1 MRSPLRRVG
10 LRVRLVVTFA
20 LGALILCLLLAA
32 ASFTVTRGY
41 VLSQRERT
49 AEHLAQSHADGI
61 NDGLMTAGAHVAP
74 VLAAVRLSDG
84 TQSLLHYRGQW
95 YTSAVGIG
103 PDDMPRELQRLVSA
117 GKGEHQRIRLG
128 GEPVLVT
135 GVPLAPAHAQ
145 YYEIASLTEL
155 NSTLHTLSGV
165 LITVSAIVTLCG
177 AAAGLWT
184 SRRLLR
190 PLTRLADTSREIAGG
205 RLDARMGP
213 SPDRQL
219 AVLSLAFNDMADALE
234 RRIDRE
240 VRFAA
245 DVSHELRSP
254 LTTVS
259 AAMSVLEGRRDE
271 LSQRGRAALDLL
283 SSEVRRFGQLV
294 EDLLEISR
302 IDAVSAASDLEPVRV
317 AQIVLRAE
325 RLTAISPTV
334 QIEVDANAVSAC
346 VLGDKRR
353 LERLVV
359 NLLDNAGRYAT
370 GSVVVGLE
378 RVTGPSGAIL
388 RLYVED
394 DGPGIP
400 VHERERVFDRF
411 YRANTGGRRGEG
423 GGAGLG
429 LALVQ
434 ETVRL
439 HGGRIWVEEA
449 ASGGARFVV
458 DLPEHDTAPEPE
470 EIAERP
476 LSKTG
481 KSGR

>member
-1 MRSPLRRVG
+1 VA
-10 LRVRLVVTFA
+10 TFA
-20 LGALILCLLLAA
+20 LGALILCLVLAA

-41 VLSQRERT
+41 LLSQRERT
-49 AEHLAQSHADGI
+49 AEHVAQAHADAVD
-61 NDGLMTAGAHVAP
+61 DGLLTRGTAVAP

-103 PDDMPRELQRLVSA
+103 PDDIPSELRALVTA
-117 GKGEHQRIRLG
+117 GKGQHQRIALG
-128 GEPVLVT
+128 GGPVVVIGLSLT
-135 GVPLAPAHAQ
+135 RANAQ
-145 YYEIASLTEL
+145 YYEVAALNEL

-165 LITVSAIVTLCG
+165 LLIVSGIVTLCG

-184 SRRLLR
+184 SSRLLR

-213 SPDRQL
+213 TPDTQL
-219 AVLSLAFNDMADALE
+219 AVLSSAFNDMADALQQ
-234 RRIDRE
+234 RIDRE
-240 VRFAA
+240 VRFTA

-259 AAMSVLEGRRDE
+259 TSLAVLEGRRDE
-271 LSQRGRAALDLL
+271 LSERGRSALTLL
-283 SSEVRRFGQLV
+283 SNEVRRFGQLV

-302 IDAVSAASDLEPVRV
+302 IDAGAAADLEPVFV

-325 RLTAISPTV
+325 RLTAITPPV
-334 QIEVDANAVSAC
+334 QIEVDANANNAC

-353 LERLVV
+353 LERMVV

-370 GSVVVGLE
+370 SAVCIGLG
-378 RVTGPSGAIL
+378 RTAGPDGPTL
-388 RLYVED
+388 RLWVED

-400 VHERERVFDRF
+400 VPERERVFDRF
-411 YRANTGGRRGEG
+411 YRASAGGRRGEG

-429 LALVQ
+429 LALVR

-439 HGGRIWVEEA
+439 HSGHIRVEQA
-449 ASGGARFVV
+449 TIGGARFVV
-458 DLPEHDTAPEPE
+458 DFPEHDSRHQPP
-470 EIAERP
+470 AEQRP
-476 LSKTG
+476 AFTTG
-481 KSGR
+481 NTRP